1 MNRMKRQ
8 KDMTLKDESLRL
20 EERRAITS
28 SFRKN
33 EVTGLVWNQC
43 SAVDVSSG
51 GESKLSNHGRW

>member
-33 EVTGLVWNQC
+33 EVTGLVWNQY